1 MSLRADVRLPPFF
14 ASDPFYSSEQ
24 GLGGYIYFKCLI
36 PYLLRSRKLNLY
48 ILRLTPFIAVLSN
61 FSEYSQTVDVR
72 LLRTQGLSH
81 FLKDR
86 LTGKTVSTHDELTL
100 EPYELLWLEED

>member
-36 PYLLRSRKLNLY
+36 PYLLRLRKLNLY
-48 ILRLTPFIAVLSN
+48 ILRLTPLGLPISWLHLRS
-61 FSEYSQTVDVR
+61 
-72 LLRTQGLSH
+72 LL
-81 FLKDR
+81 
-86 LTGKTVSTHDELTL
+86 
-100 EPYELLWLEED
+100 